1 MFLEKEEADAN
12 RVYMDRLVNRRD
24 RIRARIDKIQ
34 SELEQLERHA
44 LLHKEGF
51 EQQRKFLLS
60 YLFSFHQR
68 EIEQVDSALQRMAS
82 GRYGVCLACNNAIEP
97 DWLDSFSQAEF
108 CSTCYRVKESMGT
121 GDKAVP

>member
-1 MFLEKEEADAN
+1 MLLEKEADIN

-51 EQQRKFLLS
+51 EQQRRFLLS
-60 YLFSFHQR
+60 YLVNFHQR
-68 EIEQVDSALQRMAS
+68 EIEQVDGALQRMAS
-82 GRYGVCLACNNAIEP
+82 SRYAVCLGCNSAIEP
-97 DWLDSFSQAEF
+97 DWLDSFPEAEF
-108 CSTCYRVKESMGT
+108 CSTCYRVKERMRN
-121 GDKAVP
+121 